1 MADIPLDFGT
11 LEKHGCFIGSGA
23 IVVFSDKDDVKKVA
37 LNLLKFFNDES
48 CGQCTPCRVGTE
60 KAVKLIEKGNWDEDL
75 LKELVETMGDAS
87 ICGLGQAAGNPIT
100 CTLNFFKDH
109 I

>member
-1 MADIPLDFGT
+1 MIKKLNSNLINQIAAG
-11 LEKHGCFIGSGA
+11 E
-23 IVVFSDKDDVKKVA
+23 VVDDP
-37 LNLLKFFNDES
+37 S
-48 CGQCTPCRVGTE
+48 S
-60 KAVKLIEKGNWDEDL
+60 I
-75 LKELVETMGDAS
+75 LKELVETMADAS

>member
-1 MADIPLDFGT
+1 M
-11 LEKHGCFIGSGA
+11 
-23 IVVFSDKDDVKKVA
+23 
-37 LNLLKFFNDES
+37 
-48 CGQCTPCRVGTE
+48 
-60 KAVKLIEKGNWDEDL
+60 EKGNWDENL
-75 LKELVETMGDAS
+75 LKELVKTMADAS